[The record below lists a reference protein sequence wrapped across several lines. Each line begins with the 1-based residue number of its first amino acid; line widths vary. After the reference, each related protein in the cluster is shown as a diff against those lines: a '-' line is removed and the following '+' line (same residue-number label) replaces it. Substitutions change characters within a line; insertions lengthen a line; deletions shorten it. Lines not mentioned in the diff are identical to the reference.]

1 MWYCKKY
8 LIDLINIVTD
18 NNVILNVYEKKILKK
33 IKCHCQNDFNY
44 EEAKEKVIEN
54 YCEEMKE
61 DAIERLSNNCEEYC
75 LIV

>member
-1 MWYCKKY
+1 M
-8 LIDLINIVTD
+8 
-18 NNVILNVYEKKILKK
+18 KK
-33 IKCHCQNDFNY
+33 IKSHCQNDFNY
-44 EEAKEKVIEN
+44 EEAKEKVIDEN

>member
-1 MWYCKKY
+1 M
-8 LIDLINIVTD
+8 
-18 NNVILNVYEKKILKK
+18 KK

-54 YCEEMKE
+54 YWEEMKE